1 MVMSVSK
8 NNSDLIG
15 TLISDSDDLTNQ
27 NLKICTALKQNV
39 WQMQTFLENEVNQID
54 MQIIKL

>member
-27 NLKICTALKQNV
+27 NLKNCTALKQNV